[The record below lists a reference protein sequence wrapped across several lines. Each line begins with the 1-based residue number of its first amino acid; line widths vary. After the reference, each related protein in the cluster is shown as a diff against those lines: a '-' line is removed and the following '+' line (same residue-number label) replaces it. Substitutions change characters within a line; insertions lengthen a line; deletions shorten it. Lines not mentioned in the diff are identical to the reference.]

1 MFQVDSSKWP
11 QFKRDIVCSAKI
23 AGQGSKTI
31 RSLPFQFAE
40 FGPMSAEPSGI
51 LYIFYVKK
59 NTKNLKHNRLKILIQ
74 FMIIRSSQGHHNS
87 FQNYFYTSFC
97 PQKGRVI

>member
-1 MFQVDSSKWP
+1 MFQVDSSKRP

-59 NTKNLKHNRLKILIQ
+59 N
-74 FMIIRSSQGHHNS
+74 
-87 FQNYFYTSFC
+87 
-97 PQKGRVI
+97 